1 MTARIPLFAIC
12 HLTPDHQAQI
22 AEHFELIYA
31 PKPAQR
37 EAALAEHGPRIRAV
51 LTIGSIGMTHA
62 EMDAM
67 PALELVCAL
76 GVGYEQLD
84 LPYLHR
90 RGIAVANGAGTNA
103 NCVADHAFALLLAVL
118 RQVRNMDRACRA
130 GQWRVGMQAPAQPS
144 GKRLGIF
151 GMGAIGDAIARR
163 AQGFDMPVAYCNRR
177 RRDDVAFAYFERL
190 ADLAEWSDV
199 LVVAAPGG
207 DGTQHAVNA
216 EVLRAL
222 GPKGVLVNIGRGSTV
237 DTAALA
243 QALREQAIAGAGLD
257 VYESEPAPPKELIDL
272 DNLTITPHVGGWSP
286 EAVQATV
293 DRFLDNAR
301 GHFDGRGMVS
311 PVATA

>member
-1 MTARIPLFAIC
+1 MTERIPLLAIC

-22 AEHFELIYA
+22 SEHFELIYV
-31 PKPAQR
+31 PKPEQRAQ
-37 EAALAEHGPRIRAV
+37 ALAEHGPRIRAV
-51 LTIGSIGMTHA
+51 LTIGSIGMTRA
-62 EMDAM
+62 EQDAM
-67 PALELVCAL
+67 PALELVCCL

-84 LPYLHR
+84 LPYLHG
-90 RGIAVANGAGTNA
+90 RGIVVANGAGTNA
-103 NCVADHAFALLLAVL
+103 NCVADHAFALVLAVV
-118 RQVRNMDRACRA
+118 RQIRNMDRACRA
-130 GQWRVGMQAPAQPS
+130 GQWRVGLQAPAQPS

-177 RRDDVAFAYFERL
+177 PRAGVDFPYFEHL
-190 ADLAEWSDV
+190 ADLAAWSDI

-207 DGTQHAVNA
+207 AGTHHAVNA

-222 GPKGVLVNIGRGSTV
+222 GPKGVLVNIGRGSIV

-257 VYESEPAPPKELIDL
+257 VYESEPAPPEELIGL
-272 DNLTITPHVGGWSP
+272 DNLTISPHIAGWSP

-293 DRFLDNAR
+293 DRFLANAR
-301 GHFDGRGMVS
+301 GHFDGSGVIS
-311 PVATA
+311 PVATG